1 MRGFQLRLLL
11 ALVLVLLGATVIVGV
26 NLDDDDS
33 TMALVRQTQPL
44 CAHAE
49 EEPLTSVRLSSSAQ
63 HLSPPDSEIAP
74 RSSASV
80 IDLVCVLRC

>member
-11 ALVLVLLGATVIVGV
+11 ALVLVLLGATLIVGI

-44 CAHAE
+44 CANPE
-49 EEPLTSVRLSSSAQ
+49 EKSLTAVGLPSSAQ
-63 HLSPPDSEIAP
+63 HPSPPDSEIAP
-74 RSSASV
+74 RSGASV